1 MNYLSKLASR
11 IEDSENKVTVQQ
23 IVLHRDSFKVFVR
36 TKEDNLDLKKV
47 EMLLREELSMPN
59 LLIVASGE

>member
-59 LLIVASGE
+59 LLIIASGE

>member
-1 MNYLSKLASR
+1 MNYLSKLARR
-11 IEDSENKVTVQQ
+11 IENTESKLTVQQ
-23 IVLHRDSFKVFVR
+23 IVLHRDSFKVFVK

-59 LLIVASGE
+59 LLIIAAGE